1 MAIERHLL
9 KSTVIQEIKNY
20 IIDNGLSAED
30 KLPTEKVFTEMFD
43 VSRSVVREALSYL
56 ENTGVIY
63 VKQGRGA
70 FINKSNISHLVNN
83 FFFLWKVN
91 GGDIRDIQSLRL
103 LFETAAIDEIVLQQ
117 QHNNLS
123 VLRQLISYAREAE
136 TKEAFR
142 EMDRKFHQKIL
153 EATDN
158 HLFIQ
163 MTQVITTYFFEA
175 TTVEIDKCDI
185 EQANREHER
194 IVDALENGDVK
205 QAKDL
210 LRGHMIHTNFQG
222 DVI

>member
-20 IIDNGLSAED
+20 IINNRLSAED
-30 KLPTEKVFTEMFD
+30 KLPTEKVFTEKFD

-63 VKQGRGA
+63 IKQGRGA
-70 FINKSNISHLVNN
+70 FVNKSNISHLVNN

-91 GGDIRDIQSLRL
+91 GGDVRDIQNLRL
-103 LFETAAIDEIVLQQ
+103 LFETAAIDEIVLQHQ
-117 QHNNLS
+117 YNNLD
-123 VLRQLISYAREAE
+123 VLRDLISYSRQTE
-136 TKEAFR
+136 TKESFR

-153 EATDN
+153 EATGND
-158 HLFIQ
+158 LFVQ

-175 TTVEIDKCDI
+175 TTVEIDKSDM
-185 EQANREHER
+185 EKANYEHER
-194 IVDALENGDVK
+194 IVDALENGNVK

-210 LRGHMIHTNFQG
+210 LREHMIHTDFQD